1 MAIDR
6 KLQYEFLNLN
16 TRYSFI
22 DGIGF
27 SFMMGAT
34 TPYIGLFIL
43 RFNGSSELVNL
54 IASLQ
59 PVIVSV
65 ISLLAASYANNLTR
79 THPALIRYSLAL
91 RLFFPLIACIPLFN
105 PSVRAGVFFALWL
118 LIYIPWAMCGLLWPA
133 MISTM
138 IPEESRGRFFGTRNA
153 VTGITTLLGTLL
165 TGVALA
171 KLPFSM
177 AFVLVFGM
185 SFTSTML
192 SLYYLNKQIEP
203 LLPGTGEAFQTAP
216 EKAPQISYWRNLDL
230 KANFQTFTHPQCGYL
245 FSLCCITLFIFHI
258 GFSMAGPLFTLR
270 QIQQLGLNNG
280 AIATI
285 ATLTSLTA
293 LFGSYAGGIASERWG
308 YRYVL
313 LASTL
318 LATVPP
324 LVWALSGSFFWL
336 VIAAMGWGFIG
347 NAYYICF
354 FYMVLAFS
362 PDEGRARFLAMNTVT
377 GNLAGAIGPFLGMF
391 LIKIPFLGIQG
402 ALVGASAIMLFGAA
416 FSYYVAKKGTF

>member
-1 MAIDR
+1 MAVNR
-6 KLQYEFLNLN
+6 KLQYELLDLN

-27 SFMMGAT
+27 SIMMGAT
-34 TPYIGLFIL
+34 APYIGLFIL
-43 RFNGSSELVNL
+43 RLNGSSELVNL
-54 IASLQ
+54 VASLQ
-59 PVIVSV
+59 PIIVSV
-65 ISLLAASYANNLTR
+65 ISLLGASYANNLTR
-79 THPALIRYSLAL
+79 THPALMRHSLAL
-91 RLFFPLIACIPLFN
+91 RLFFPLIACIPLFY

-118 LIYIPWAMCGLLWPA
+118 LIYIPWGMCGLLWSP

-138 IPEESRGRFFGTRNA
+138 IPEENRGRFFGTRNA

-171 KLPFSM
+171 KLPFSI
-177 AFVLVFGM
+177 AFSLAFGV
-185 SFTSTML
+185 SFASTMV

-203 LLPGTGEAFQTAP
+203 LLPEPDEALIIDP
-216 EKAPQISYWRNLDL
+216 ETVPKISYWRNLDL

-245 FSLCCITLFIFHI
+245 FSLCCVTLFIFHI

-270 QIQQLGLNNG
+270 QIQQLNLNNG

-313 LASTL
+313 LGSTL

-324 LVWALSGSFFWL
+324 LIWALSGSYFWL
-336 VIAAMGWGFIG
+336 IIGAMGWGFIG
-347 NAYYICF
+347 NAYFICF

-362 PDEGRARFLAMNTVT
+362 PDENRARFVAMNTVV

-391 LIKIPFLGIQG
+391 LIKIPWLGIQG
-402 ALVGASAIMLFGAA
+402 ALVGASIIMLFGAA

>member
-1 MAIDR
+1 MAVNR
-6 KLQYEFLNLN
+6 KLQYELLNQN

-27 SFMMGAT
+27 SIMMGAT
-34 TPYIGLFIL
+34 APYIGLLIL
-43 RFNGSSELVNL
+43 RLNGTSELVNL

-79 THPALIRYSLAL
+79 THPALMRYSLAL
-91 RLFFPLIACIPLFN
+91 RLFFPLMACIPLFN
-105 PSVRAGVFFALWL
+105 PSVRAGMFFALWL
-118 LIYIPWAMCGLLWPA
+118 LIYIPWALCGLLWSP

-138 IPEESRGRFFGTRNA
+138 IPDENRGRFFGTRNA
-153 VTGITTLLGTLL
+153 VTGITTLLGTFL

-171 KLPFSM
+171 ELPFST
-177 AFVLVFGM
+177 AFSLIFWV
-185 SFTSTML
+185 SFASTMI

-203 LLPGTGEAFQTAP
+203 LMDPVEVPGTTPETASP
-216 EKAPQISYWRNLDL
+216 KISYWRNLDL
-230 KANFQTFTHPQCGYL
+230 KANFLTFTHPQCGYL
-245 FSLCCITLFIFHI
+245 FSLCCVTFFVFHI

-313 LASTL
+313 LGSTL

-324 LVWALSGSFFWL
+324 IIWALSGSFFWV
-336 VIAAMGWGFIG
+336 VIASMGWGFIG
-347 NAYYICF
+347 NAYFICF

-362 PDEGRARFLAMNTVT
+362 PDEGRARFVAMNTVT

-391 LIKIPFLGIQG
+391 LMKIPWLGIQG
-402 ALVGASAIMLFGAA
+402 SLVAASTIMLFGAA